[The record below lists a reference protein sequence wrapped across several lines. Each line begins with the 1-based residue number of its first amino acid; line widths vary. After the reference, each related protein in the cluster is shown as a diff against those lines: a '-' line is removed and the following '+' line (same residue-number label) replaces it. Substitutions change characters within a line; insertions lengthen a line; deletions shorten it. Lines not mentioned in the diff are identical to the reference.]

1 MAYSTQY
8 DALIQEYAAS
18 YGIPA
23 ALAIAQN
30 HAEDGSER
38 PDAQSAV
45 GAEGLFQLM
54 PATVVGLLQNNLAV
68 LRKVLAI
75 PEVSVILGTFF
86 DSQLKAQV
94 TPWFPDP
101 NDQWKATMAAYNCGA
116 GRLHQ
121 AITACSTAGK
131 DATQYASVEP
141 FLPAESQTYVQRIW
155 AEFAQADNSQ
165 A

>member
-1 MAYSTQY
+1 MAYSTQF
-8 DALIQEYAAS
+8 DALIQGYAAS
-18 YGIPA
+18 YGIPS

-30 HAEDGSER
+30 HAEDGAER
-38 PDAQSAV
+38 PDAQSPV
-45 GAEGLFQLM
+45 GAIGLFQVM
-54 PATVVGLLQNNLAV
+54 PATAIDLLKNNPAV
-68 LRKVLAI
+68 LRKILSIA
-75 PEVSVILGTFF
+75 EVSVILGTFF

-121 AITACSTAGK
+121 AITACSNAGK

-141 FLPAESQTYVQRIW
+141 FLPAETQQYAQRIW
-155 AEFAQADNSQ
+155 AEFTQADNPQ
-165 A
+165 G